1 MGAQVSGCGQVAI
14 AASAVGYGVGTALS
28 VVALHGLRPADL
40 LAIELAGSAAV
51 LLAFAAA
58 LGALLAFNIGI
69 GTVSASR
76 AGLLY
81 TLQPL
86 AGALTAVALLGEP
99 VVAGQAFGAALIL
112 ACLVVLTRA
121 EPTDH
126 PTPDADADAVQTTR

>member
-1 MGAQVSGCGQVAI
+1 MGAQVSGRGQVAI

-40 LAIELAGSAAV
+40 LAIELACSAAV

-58 LGALLAFNIGI
+58 TGRLRREGAG
-69 GTVSASR
+69 R
-76 AGLLY
+76 AH
-81 TLQPL
+81 
-86 AGALTAVALLGEP
+86 LLGEP

-126 PTPDADADAVQTTR
+126 LTPTPAADAVPTTR

>member
-1 MGAQVSGCGQVAI
+1 MGAQVSGRGQVAI

-40 LAIELAGSAAV
+40 LAIELAGSATV

-58 LGALLAFNIGI
+58 TGRLRREGAG
-69 GTVSASR
+69 R
-76 AGLLY
+76 A
-81 TLQPL
+81 
-86 AGALTAVALLGEP
+86 AGEP

-126 PTPDADADAVQTTR
+126 PTPTPAADAVPTTR